1 MEVEKVDFKKLF
13 PDKKISQ
20 KKVLDFLDKKGFYIV
35 LALCITA
42 IAATAAVITAH
53 NIRSSRSIGEEDI
66 ISPDM
71 ASSIMDENGNSSSY
85 LLPQDGFENED
96 AAETLGK
103 ASEAVK
109 PTEPAASP
117 KVQESPKPSDK
128 PQKTETSTKRKTR
141 TRKLKTQN
149 HREKL
154 KANPQTNP
162 KARLRVA
169 RKLHL

>member
-1 MEVEKVDFKKLF
+1 MKTE
-13 PDKKISQ
+13 
-20 KKVLDFLDKKGFYIV
+20 
-35 LALCITA
+35 
-42 IAATAAVITAH
+42 IAVVTCYRRTV
-53 NIRSSRSIGEEDI
+53 
-66 ISPDM
+66 
-71 ASSIMDENGNSSSY
+71 
-85 LLPQDGFENED
+85 FENED

-169 RKLHL
+169 RKLHCNACLWRSDF

>member
-1 MEVEKVDFKKLF
+1 VDFKKLF

-85 LLPQDGFENED
+85 LLPQDV
-96 AAETLGK
+96 LK
-103 ASEAVK
+103 MKMRQKHSERH
-109 PTEPAASP
+109 P
-117 KVQESPKPSDK
+117 KQ
-128 PQKTETSTKRKTR
+128 
-141 TRKLKTQN
+141 
-149 HREKL
+149 
-154 KANPQTNP
+154 
-162 KARLRVA
+162 
-169 RKLHL
+169 

>member
-1 MEVEKVDFKKLF
+1 MYIAAIYGNNNIWRWKKWILKNCF

-85 LLPQDGFENED
+85 LLPQDGF
-96 AAETLGK
+96 
-103 ASEAVK
+103 
-109 PTEPAASP
+109 
-117 KVQESPKPSDK
+117 
-128 PQKTETSTKRKTR
+128 
-141 TRKLKTQN
+141 
-149 HREKL
+149 
-154 KANPQTNP
+154 
-162 KARLRVA
+162 
-169 RKLHL
+169 

>member
-1 MEVEKVDFKKLF
+1 
-13 PDKKISQ
+13 
-20 KKVLDFLDKKGFYIV
+20 

-71 ASSIMDENGNSSSY
+71 ASSI
-85 LLPQDGFENED
+85 FENED

-128 PQKTETSTKRKTR
+128 PQKTET
-141 TRKLKTQN
+141 
-149 HREKL
+149 
-154 KANPQTNP
+154 
-162 KARLRVA
+162 
-169 RKLHL
+169 